1 MMKNGLEAKLQNL
14 PMEPGCYL
22 MKDASGTIIYVG
34 KAKKLRNRVNQY
46 FVGAH
51 DFKTT
56 KMVSQ
61 VHDFDFF
68 ITRTEKEALL
78 LEINLIK
85 KHRPRFNIM
94 FMDDKTYPYIKLTKE
109 AYPTLTVVRE
119 TKKDRKS
126 KYFGPFPDATAAHQT
141 IRLLQTL
148 YPLRKCKTMPKK
160 VCLYYHLGQCLGP
173 CEFEVDPLVYQEMLD
188 KITRFLNGDNKEIL
202 QDLKQKMEVATEKL
216 DYESAIEYRDFI
228 QSVEHVSDKQQVQIE
243 DRSNRDVFSY
253 FCDKGYLSIQGFF
266 IRAGKLLERELSLS
280 PLYGDPEEEFVSFIT
295 QYYQKHPSPVE
306 IVLPK
311 LEEQDMDVL
320 QETLES
326 KILVPMKGY
335 RKKLL
340 DLAQANAKNQ
350 LYLKF
355 DVVEAKSKNDET
367 LMEKFSQIL
376 GRDIHRV
383 EIFDNSH
390 ISGSFTVAACVVY
403 DEGKPNKAE
412 YRIYKLHTQNSDVDS
427 MKEVLYRRYYR
438 LLIEDARMPDC
449 VLVDGGKQQV
459 EVAKEIIDAL
469 GLDLPIL
476 GLVKDDKHNTSDLM
490 NRDGQLI
497 PIDKNSPFFFL
508 LTRMQDEVHRFAIT
522 YHRKLRQKA
531 QTKSILDEV
540 EGIGE
545 VRKKKLLK
553 HFGNFKSIKSA
564 SIEALSEVLP
574 VEVATELYEILKDAT
589 SE

>member
-1 MMKNGLEAKLQNL
+1 MKNGLEAKLQNL
-14 PMEPGCYL
+14 PVEPGCYL

-34 KAKKLRNRVNQY
+34 KAKKLKNRVNQY

-61 VHDFDFF
+61 VVDFDFF

-109 AYPTLTVVRE
+109 KFPTLTVVRE

-173 CEFEVDPLVYQEMLD
+173 CEYEIEDHVYQDMLD
-188 KITRFLNGDNKEIL
+188 KIIRFLNGDNKEII
-202 QDLKQKMEVATEKL
+202 QDLKQKMAIATEKM

-228 QSVEHVSDKQQVQIE
+228 QSVEHVNDKQQVQIE

-280 PLYGDPEEEFVSFIT
+280 PLYADPEEEFVSFIT
-295 QYYQKHPSPVE
+295 QYYQKHPVPVE
-306 IVLPK
+306 IVLPS
-311 LEEQDMDVL
+311 LEEQDLDII
-320 QETLES
+320 QEALETRV
-326 KILVPMKGY
+326 IVPMKGY

-340 DLAQANAKNQ
+340 DLAYTNAKNQ

-355 DVVEAKSKNDET
+355 DVVEAKSKNDDS
-367 LMEKFSQIL
+367 LMAKFSEIL
-376 GRDIHRV
+376 NRDIHRV

-390 ISGSFTVAACVVY
+390 ISGAFTVAACVVY
-403 DEGKPNKAE
+403 DDGKPNKSE
-412 YRIYKLHTQNSDVDS
+412 YRIYKLHTQNSDIDS
-427 MKEVLYRRYYR
+427 MREVLYRRYYR
-438 LLIEDARMPDC
+438 LLIEESRMPDC
-449 VLVDGGKQQV
+449 VLVDGGRQQV
-459 EVAKEIIDAL
+459 DAAKEILDSL
-469 GLDLPIL
+469 GLDIPIL
-476 GLVKDDKHNTSDLM
+476 GLVKDDKHTTSDLM
-490 NRDGQLI
+490 NRNGDLVQ
-497 PIDKNSPFFFL
+497 IDKNTPFFFL
-508 LTRMQDEVHRFAIT
+508 LTRMQDEVHRFAIN

-553 HFGNFKSIKSA
+553 HFGNFKSIKA
-564 SIEALSEVLP
+564 ATVDELKEVLP
-574 VEVATELYEILKDAT
+574 QEVAVELYEILKDAT
-589 SE
+589 IE

>member
-1 MMKNGLEAKLQNL
+1 MNKDLQAKLQNL

-34 KAKKLRNRVNQY
+34 KAKKLKNRVNQY

-56 KMVSQ
+56 KMVSN
-61 VHDFDFF
+61 VRDFDFF

-109 AYPTLTVVRE
+109 NYPTLTVVRE
-119 TKKDRKS
+119 TKKDRRA

-173 CEFEVDPLVYQEMLD
+173 CEYDVDPNLYQEIVE

-202 QDLKQKMEVATEKL
+202 DDLQRKMADATEQMQFEK
-216 DYESAIEYRDFI
+216 AIEYRDLI
-228 QSVEHVSDKQQVQIE
+228 HSIEHVSNDKQQVQTQ
-243 DRSNRDVFSY
+243 DKSNRDVFSY
-253 FCDKGYLSIQGFF
+253 FADKGYLSIQGFF
-266 IRAGKLLERELSLS
+266 IRQGKLLERELSLS
-280 PLYGDPEEEFVSFIT
+280 PLYGQAEEEFISFVT
-295 QYYQKHPSPVE
+295 QYYQKHPLPPE
-306 IVLPK
+306 IVLPNLEDITI
-311 LEEQDMDVL
+311 LEEAL
-320 QETLES
+320 ET
-326 KILVPMKGY
+326 KITVPSKGY

-340 DLAQANAKNQ
+340 DLAENNAQKQ
-350 LYLKF
+350 LILKF
-355 DVVEAKSKNDET
+355 EVVEARAENDESLMNQFT
-367 LMEKFSQIL
+367 LLAK
-376 GRDIHRV
+376 RDIHRV

-390 ISGSFTVAACVVY
+390 ISGAFTVAACVVY
-403 DEGKPNKAE
+403 DDGKPNKSE
-412 YRIYKLHTQNSDVDS
+412 YRIYKLHTTNSDVDS

-438 LLIEDARMPDC
+438 LMIEEARMPDC
-449 VLVDGGKQQV
+449 ILVDGGQQQ
-459 EVAKEIIDAL
+459 IDAAKTILDSL
-469 GLDLPIL
+469 GLDIPLF
-476 GLVKDDKHNTSDLM
+476 GLVKDDKHNTSGM
-490 NRDGQLI
+490 MSRDGQLNI
-497 PIDKNSPFFFL
+497 IDKNSPFFFL

-531 QTKSILDEV
+531 QTKSILDEID
-540 EGIGE
+540 GIGE

-553 HFGNFKSIKSA
+553 HFGSFKQIKSA
-564 SIEALSEVLP
+564 TIEELTEVLP
-574 VEVATELYEILKDAT
+574 QEVAENVYLILKE
-589 SE
+589 S

>member
-1 MMKNGLEAKLQNL
+1 MNTDLQAKLQNL

-22 MKDASGTIIYVG
+22 MKDATGTIIYVG
-34 KAKKLRNRVNQY
+34 KAKKLKNRVNQY

-56 KMVSQ
+56 KMVSH
-61 VHDFDFF
+61 VKDFDFF

-85 KHRPRFNIM
+85 KHRPRYNIM
-94 FMDDKTYPYIKLTKE
+94 FMDDKTYPYIKITKE
-109 AYPTLTVVRE
+109 DYPTLTVVRE

-148 YPLRKCKTMPKK
+148 YPLRKCKVMPKK

-173 CEFEVDPLVYQEMLD
+173 CEYEVDPKVYLSIVE

-202 QDLKQKMEVATEKL
+202 HDLKMKMQDATEKMQ
-216 DYESAIEYRDFI
+216 YENAIEYRDLI
-228 QSVEHVSDKQQVQIE
+228 QSIEHIADKQEVQTQ
-243 DRSNRDVFSY
+243 DKSNRDVFSY
-253 FCDKGYLSIQGFF
+253 YCDKGYLSIQGFF
-266 IRAGKLLERELSLS
+266 IRQGKLLERELSLS
-280 PLYGDPEEEFVSFIT
+280 PLYGEEQDEFISFVT
-295 QYYQKHPSPVE
+295 QYYQKHPLPPE
-306 IVLPK
+306 IVLPNLDDITV
-311 LEEQDMDVL
+311 LEEAL
-320 QETLES
+320 ET
-326 KILVPMKGY
+326 KITVPIKGY

-340 DLAQANAKNQ
+340 DLAENNAKNQ

-355 DVVEAKSKNDET
+355 DVIEAKLDDDASMMKI
-367 LMEKFSQIL
+367 FSEL
-376 GRDIHRV
+376 AHRDVHRV

-390 ISGSFTVAACVVY
+390 ISGAFTVAACVVF
-403 DEGKPNKAE
+403 DDGRPNKAE
-412 YRIYKLHTQNSDVDS
+412 YRIYKLHTTNSDVDS

-438 LLIEDARMPDC
+438 LMIEEGRMPDC
-449 VLVDGGKQQV
+449 ILVDGGIQQIEAAKQ
-459 EVAKEIIDAL
+459 ILDPL
-469 GLDLPIL
+469 GLDIPLF
-476 GLVKDDKHNTSDLM
+476 GLVKDDKHNTSGMM
-490 NRDGQLI
+490 NQMGELKE
-497 PIDKNSPFFFL
+497 IDKNSPFFFL

-531 QTKSILDEV
+531 QTKSILDEI

-553 HFGNFKSIKSA
+553 HFGSFKQIKNA
-564 SIEALSEVLP
+564 SIEQLMEVLP
-574 VEVATELYEILKDAT
+574 REIAENVVQIL
-589 SE
+589 SESNEE

>member
-1 MMKNGLEAKLQNL
+1 MKNGLEAKLQNL
-14 PMEPGCYL
+14 PVEPGCYL

-34 KAKKLRNRVNQY
+34 KAKKLKNRVNQY

-61 VHDFDFF
+61 VADFDFF

-141 IRLLQTL
+141 IRLLQML

-173 CEFEVDPLVYQEMLD
+173 CEYQIEKQVYQEMLD
-188 KITRFLNGDNKEIL
+188 KIVRFLNGDNKEIL
-202 QDLKQKMEVATEKL
+202 QDLKQKMDIATEKM

-228 QSVEHVSDKQQVQIE
+228 QSVEHVNDKQQVQIE

-295 QYYQKHPSPVE
+295 QYYQKHPVPVE
-306 IVLPK
+306 IVLPA
-311 LEEQDMDVL
+311 LEEQELEIV
-320 QETLES
+320 QEALET
-326 KILVPMKGY
+326 KVIVPIKGY

-340 DLAQANAKNQ
+340 DLAYTNAKNQ

-355 DVVEAKSKNDET
+355 DVVEAKSKNDDS
-367 LMEKFSQIL
+367 LMAKFSEIT
-376 GRDIHRV
+376 GRNIHRV

-403 DEGKPNKAE
+403 DEGKPNKSE
-412 YRIYKLHTQNSDVDS
+412 YRIYKLHTQNSDIDS

-438 LLIEDARMPDC
+438 LMIEEARMPDC
-449 VLVDGGKQQV
+449 VLVDGGRQQV
-459 EVAKEIIDAL
+459 EAAKEIVDAL
-469 GLDLPIL
+469 GLDIPIL
-476 GLVKDDKHNTSDLM
+476 GLVKDDKHTTSSLM
-490 NRDGQLI
+490 NRNGELI
-497 PIDKNSPFFFL
+497 TIDKNSPFFFL

-522 YHRKLRQKA
+522 YHRKLRAKA

-553 HFGNFKSIKSA
+553 HFGNFKSIKA
-564 SIEALSEVLP
+564 ATLEELEVVLP
-574 VEVATELYEILKDAT
+574 HDVAVELMEILKDAT
-589 SE
+589 IE

>member
-1 MMKNGLEAKLQNL
+1 MNKDLQAKLQNL

-34 KAKKLRNRVNQY
+34 KAKKLKNRVNQY

-56 KMVSQ
+56 KMVSN
-61 VHDFDFF
+61 VRDFDFF

-109 AYPTLTVVRE
+109 NYPTLTVVRE
-119 TKKDRKS
+119 TKKDRRA

-173 CEFEVDPLVYQEMLD
+173 CEYDVDPNIYQEIVE

-202 QDLKQKMEVATEKL
+202 DDLQRKMADATEQMQFEK
-216 DYESAIEYRDFI
+216 AIEYRDLI
-228 QSVEHVSDKQQVQIE
+228 HSIEHVSNDKQQVQTQ
-243 DRSNRDVFSY
+243 DKSNRDVFSY
-253 FCDKGYLSIQGFF
+253 FADKGYLSIQGFF
-266 IRAGKLLERELSLS
+266 IRQGKLLERELSLS
-280 PLYGDPEEEFVSFIT
+280 PLYGQAEEEFISFVT
-295 QYYQKHPSPVE
+295 QYYQKHPLPPE
-306 IVLPK
+306 IVLPNLEDITI
-311 LEEQDMDVL
+311 LEEAL
-320 QETLES
+320 ET
-326 KILVPMKGY
+326 KITVPSKGY

-340 DLAQANAKNQ
+340 DLAENNAQKQ
-350 LYLKF
+350 LILKF
-355 DVVEAKSKNDET
+355 EVVEARAENDESLMNQFT
-367 LMEKFSQIL
+367 LLAK
-376 GRDIHRV
+376 RDIHRV

-390 ISGSFTVAACVVY
+390 ISGAFTVAACVVY
-403 DEGKPNKAE
+403 DDGKPNKSE
-412 YRIYKLHTQNSDVDS
+412 YRIYKLHTTNSDVDS

-438 LLIEDARMPDC
+438 LMIEEARMPDC
-449 VLVDGGKQQV
+449 ILVDGGQQQ
-459 EVAKEIIDAL
+459 IDAAKTILDSL
-469 GLDLPIL
+469 GLDIPLF
-476 GLVKDDKHNTSDLM
+476 GLVKDDKHNTSGM
-490 NRDGQLI
+490 MSRDGQLNI
-497 PIDKNSPFFFL
+497 IDKNSPFFFL

-531 QTKSILDEV
+531 QTKSILDEID
-540 EGIGE
+540 GIGE

-553 HFGNFKSIKSA
+553 HFGSFKQIKSA
-564 SIEALSEVLP
+564 TIEELTEVLP
-574 VEVATELYEILKDAT
+574 QEVAENVYLILKE
-589 SE
+589 S

>member
-1 MMKNGLEAKLQNL
+1 MTQDLHAKLQNL

-34 KAKKLRNRVNQY
+34 KAKKLKNRVNQY

-56 KMVSQ
+56 KMVSN
-61 VHDFDFF
+61 VRDFDFF

-94 FMDDKTYPYIKLTKE
+94 FMDDKTYPYIKLTRE
-109 AYPTLTVVRE
+109 DYPTLTVVRE
-119 TKKDRKS
+119 AKKDRKS

-148 YPLRKCKTMPKK
+148 YPLRKCKVMPKK

-173 CEFEVDPLVYQEMLD
+173 CEYDVDPKVYQEIVD

-202 QDLKQKMEVATEKL
+202 HDLKMKMKDATEKML
-216 DYESAIEYRDFI
+216 YENAIEYRDLI
-228 QSVEHVSDKQQVQIE
+228 QSIEHIADKQEVQTQ
-243 DRSNRDVFSY
+243 DRSNRDVFSFY
-253 FCDKGYLSIQGFF
+253 SDKGYLSIQGFF
-266 IRAGKLLERELSLS
+266 IRQGKLLERELSLS
-280 PLYGDPEEEFVSFIT
+280 PLYGEVEEEFTSFIT
-295 QYYQKHPSPVE
+295 QYYQKHPLPPE
-306 IVLPK
+306 IVLPPLDDIQI
-311 LEEQDMDVL
+311 LE
-320 QETLES
+320 ETLET
-326 KILVPMKGY
+326 KITVPIKGY

-340 DLAQANAKNQ
+340 DLALNNAKNQ

-355 DVVEAKSKNDET
+355 DVIEAKQENDES
-367 LMEKFSQIL
+367 LMDTFSQL
-376 GRDIHRV
+376 AHRDVHRV

-390 ISGSFTVAACVVY
+390 ISGAFTVAACVVF
-403 DEGKPNKAE
+403 DDGKPNKAE
-412 YRIYKLHTQNSDVDS
+412 YRIYKLHTTNSDVDS

-438 LLIEDARMPDC
+438 LMIEEARMPDC
-449 VLVDGGKQQV
+449 ILVDGGKQQ
-459 EVAKEIIDAL
+459 IDAAKAILDSL
-469 GLDLPIL
+469 GLDIPLF
-476 GLVKDDKHNTSDLM
+476 GLVKDDKHNTSGMM
-490 NRDGQLI
+490 NPLGELKN
-497 PIDKNSPFFFL
+497 IDKNSPFFFL

-531 QTKSILDEV
+531 QTKSILDEID
-540 EGIGE
+540 GIGE

-553 HFGNFKSIKSA
+553 HFGSFKQIKNA
-564 SIEALSEVLP
+564 TVEELMEVLP
-574 VEVATELYEILKDAT
+574 REVAQNVVQIL
-589 SE
+589 SESNEE

>member
-1 MMKNGLEAKLQNL
+1 MKNGLEAKLQNL

-61 VHDFDFF
+61 VKDFDFF

-173 CEFEVDPLVYQEMLD
+173 CEYEVDPNVYQEMLD

-202 QDLKQKMEVATEKL
+202 QDLKQKMEIATDKM

-253 FCDKGYLSIQGFF
+253 YCDKGYLSIQGFF

-280 PLYGDPEEEFVSFIT
+280 PLYGNPEEEFISFMT
-295 QYYQKHPSPVE
+295 QYYQKHPTPSE
-306 IVLPK
+306 IVLPQ
-311 LEEQDMDVL
+311 LEDEDIEML
-320 QETLES
+320 QETLET
-326 KILVPMKGY
+326 KVVIPIKGY

-340 DLAQANAKNQ
+340 DLAQTNAKNQ

-355 DVVEAKSKNDET
+355 DVIEAKSKNDET
-367 LMEKFSQIL
+367 LMEKFSQIVNK
-376 GRDIHRV
+376 DVHRV

-390 ISGSFTVAACVVY
+390 ISGAFTVAACVVY

-427 MKEVLYRRYYR
+427 MREVLYRRYYR
-438 LLIEDARMPDC
+438 LLIEEARLPEL

-459 EVAKEIIDAL
+459 DVAKEIIDSL
-469 GLDLPIL
+469 GLDIPIL

-490 NRDGQLI
+490 NRNGELI

-564 SIEALSEVLP
+564 SIEQLSEVLP
-574 VEVATELYEILKDAT
+574 HDVAIELYEILKDAT